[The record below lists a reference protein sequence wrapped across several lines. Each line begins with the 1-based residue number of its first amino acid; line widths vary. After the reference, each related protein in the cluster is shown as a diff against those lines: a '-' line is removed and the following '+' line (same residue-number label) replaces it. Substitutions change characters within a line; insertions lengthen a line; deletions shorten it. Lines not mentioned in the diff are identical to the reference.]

1 MTGWKLIHYKIYTPV
16 WISGIDLNGFLGQVS
31 VRHNDEEDEGQADEL
46 PLPWS
51 DWDCV
56 RPKEGT

>member
-1 MTGWKLIHYKIYTPV
+1 MTGWKLLPCKYLPLSGYQDIYD
-16 WISGIDLNGFLGQVS
+16 GLNGFLGQVS
-31 VRHNDEEDEGQADEL
+31 ALVRHDDKDEKGQAHEL

-56 RPKEGT
+56 PP